1 MRFKN
6 ADIRVEVDER
16 NEKIGKKIREAEMN
30 KIPYMFV
37 VGEKEVAEGK
47 VALRKQSKG
56 DIGTKTINEALDF
69 LKEEID
75 SKRAFE

>member
-1 MRFKN
+1 LLKN

-30 KIPYMFV
+30 KIPYMLV
-37 VGEKEVAEGK
+37 VGEKEVQERK
-47 VALRKQSKG
+47 VALRKQAKG
-56 DIGTKTINEALDF
+56 DIGTKTIDEAIDF
-69 LKEEID
+69 FKEEVD

>member
-1 MRFKN
+1 MLMKN
-6 ADIRVEVDER
+6 ADIRVELDER

-37 VGEKEVAEGK
+37 IGEKEMNERK
-47 VALRKQSKG
+47 VAVRKQAKG
-56 DIGTKTINEALDF
+56 DIGTKTLSEAADF

>member
-1 MRFKN
+1 
-6 ADIRVEVDER
+6 
-16 NEKIGKKIREAEMN
+16 MN

-37 VGEKEVAEGK
+37 VGEKEIQEGK
-47 VALRKQSKG
+47 VAVRKQSKG
-56 DIGTKTINEALDF
+56 DIGTKTLSEAEDF